1 MRPLS
6 GSIGTTEGYSR
17 RSTLGTILR
26 WREFREKKVTSASEK
41 RLGSQSTRG
50 ITTRIALLYSCPM
63 MYDLS
68 IESHFLLSR
77 SIGASI
83 LIDDNTGYA
92 VECAE
97 AGIDVLL
104 YDWNMKYPWSK
115 LPPA

>member
-1 MRPLS
+1 
-6 GSIGTTEGYSR
+6 
-17 RSTLGTILR
+17 
-26 WREFREKKVTSASEK
+26 
-41 RLGSQSTRG
+41 
-50 ITTRIALLYSCPM
+50 M